1 MVSVRGIDAFYGRV
15 QALHGVDL
23 EIPDGSIVA
32 ILGPNGAGKSTLLKC
47 ISGIVRPARGTV
59 VVDGE
64 DITRAD
70 PAAIVRR
77 GIIQCPEGRH
87 VFPEFT
93 VDENLQIGMYARGD
107 AQARERVFELFP
119 TLRERLR
126 QVAGTLSG
134 GEQQMLAIGRGLM
147 ARPRVFLLDEP
158 SLGLAPL
165 LVERIFEAIAA
176 LRADGVTI
184 GLVEQNATAA
194 LALADHAY
202 VLVNGSIRFA
212 GPTAGA
218 DFSAVLHAAYLGTA

>member
-1 MVSVRGIDAFYGRV
+1 MVSVHGIDAFYGRV

-47 ISGIVRPARGTV
+47 ISGIVRPARGTI

-64 DITRAD
+64 DITHAD

-107 AQARERVFELFP
+107 ARARDRVFELFP
-119 TLRERLR
+119 ILRERIR
-126 QVAGTLSG
+126 QIAGTLSG
-134 GEQQMLAIGRGLM
+134 GEQQMLAIGRALM
-147 ARPRVFLLDEP
+147 AQPRVLLLDEP

-165 LVERIFEAIAA
+165 LVERIFEAIAV
-176 LRADGVTI
+176 LRAGGVTI
-184 GLVEQNATAA
+184 GLVEQNASAA
-194 LALADHAY
+194 LALADRAY
-202 VLVNGSIRFA
+202 VLVNGGIRFA
-212 GPTAGA
+212 GATAGA
-218 DFSAVLHAAYLGTA
+218 DFTALLHDAYLGTA